1 MANERPE
8 SEAGVNFR
16 GDDLRICKSQIKIKE
31 KLALGI
37 SALYS
42 ISLVKPNLNS
52 SEIKLM
58 ATHN

>member
-1 MANERPE
+1 MSLE

-31 KLALGI
+31 KLGI
-37 SALYS
+37 CALY
-42 ISLVKPNLNS
+42 IAFQVKPNLNS
-52 SEIKLM
+52 SEIKLI